1 MKNLTHLDELN
12 SVKNQQGHVVLK
24 FHATWCGPCKSFA
37 PVVDNVANVRPDIT
51 FFAVDIDQLPEL
63 RDNYLIRSVPSL
75 VLLKDGEHLDTLV
88 GSNTAS
94 NVNEWINK
102 QLAA

>member
-1 MKNLTHLDELN
+1 MKNLTQLEELN
-12 SVKNQQGHVVLK
+12 EFTNQQGLVLLK

-51 FFAVDIDQLPEL
+51 FLAVDIDQLPEL
-63 RDNYLIRSVPSL
+63 REQYLIRSVPSL
-75 VLLKDGEHLDTLV
+75 VLLKNGEHVDTLV

-102 QLAA
+102 QIAA